1 MKHAFRWRLISLCTC
16 LCLAAAL
23 WLPTPA
29 KSVEVQ
35 LTREEQDAI
44 EQTSVFSRA
53 FVAVAKLIRPAVV
66 NIKVERRVTVT
77 GFNDAFDFFSQM
89 FGPRFPGRPLPETR
103 SQTKIE
109 LGSGVIIDDNG
120 IILTNNHVVGQADA
134 IRVQL
139 LDGREYTAELI
150 GTDPSSD
157 VAVIKID
164 ADNLVAAKMGDSD
177 LVEVGEWVMAVGNPF
192 GFDSTVTTG
201 IISARGRS
209 GMGLVEVE
217 DFIQTDASINPGNS
231 GGALVNLRGELIGI
245 NSMIFSPSGANNG
258 IGFAIPSNMAKNI
271 MLSLIAHK
279 QVTVSYL
286 GVETQPL
293 TQELAHA
300 FGLAAPRGALIG
312 AVTKGSP
319 AETAGLRRGDV
330 VVRWGRREIADDQQF
345 KNLVT
350 ITPPGE
356 QVEVEVVREGQTSL
370 LQVTLVPLPPEAA
383 IEGRSDRFLQSL
395 GITVA
400 DLSQPIL
407 EELGYEP
414 DAEGVLITSVE
425 RGSPADRLGMV
436 GGSILLS
443 INGQNLLSQQDLKT
457 LVGSS
462 TRSDVYDLVWRTGRY
477 VQRARLRGN

>member
-1 MKHAFRWRLISLCTC
+1 MKHAFHWRLISFCTC

-29 KSVEVQ
+29 QSVEVQ
-35 LTREEQDAI
+35 LTQEEQDAI
-44 EQTSVFSRA
+44 EQASVFSRA